1 MTALQRFQEAM
12 PKDPK
17 DPKDPK
23 AKGRLAKRQILQAG
37 FSHGE
42 VLEVNR
48 HYYNI
53 KK

>member
-12 PKDPK
+12 PK

-53 KK
+53 NK